1 MDPQAASDGID
12 LHQLLFRIRTRWPLV
27 VGCLLVA
34 FIGAFLY
41 LQVKTPIYDFKSTMM
56 LGSQTSGSKQA
67 QELLKLLE
75 IRDKSVKM
83 EDEIGMITS
92 LAMVQK
98 TMKRLPHFTTSYF
111 VVPDTWVNA
120 AFPLKKRELAM
131 ESSPFR
137 ITPLPNTPQLVD
149 VPIRIDILPD
159 GRYQVRADA
168 DKGELKNLQT
178 GAVLRRV
185 ANVHINETVSA
196 GHELK
201 HPLLSVRIDPN
212 QVVEGG
218 EKGQYFVKLQ
228 DMMSVV
234 VNQLQ
239 GLSARAID
247 HESHIIQLMASGP
260 VPKQQQ
266 QFLDTLMS
274 VMLADEV
281 QDKNR
286 VGQRTLDFLDG
297 EIAKMAAL
305 RQQASQDL
313 SAFRTSRGVVNVDA
327 QSSNRVSQLTNL
339 QLERSRVAT
348 QRKYYQNMLSY
359 LRSNRSLNQVVS
371 PASMGI
377 SDPVLNQMVL
387 QLAEL
392 SSQKAAL
399 GVNASADNPMVTVLD
414 ERIKS
419 TREALNQTLSNL
431 LRTSDIGLNDLESQV
446 NQVRGDLN
454 RLPEDERRLAM
465 LQSKSDFNDK
475 NYNFLLEK
483 RTEAAIALA
492 TNSTDKKIVDH
503 ALMQGNGPSS
513 PKPMFVGLIAL
524 LSGLIVPIGI
534 LLVTQKVNRRIQSKE
549 DLARVTDIPLLGV
562 VAHASKADKQ
572 QMVHEPKGLV
582 AESFRSIRVNL
593 QYLSGGLEKKLI
605 GVTSSVPGE
614 GKSFCAVNL
623 AAELAHSGRRVI
635 LVETD
640 LRQPT
645 MATYF
650 AMPPSD
656 KGLATY
662 LSGLTSF
669 EDSVRPSG
677 VELLDVMTCGIIP
690 PNATQLLETPRM
702 AELLERLRAE
712 YDYIVLDTP
721 PVGYVAEYFVLMR
734 FLDAN
739 IYVVRQNYT
748 DLSLLSQINDLHLEQ
763 KIKNVFLIINDVHF
777 AKTYE
782 YRHRTKAYSYGYSH

>member
-1 MDPQAASDGID
+1 
-12 LHQLLFRIRTRWPLV
+12 
-27 VGCLLVA
+27 
-34 FIGAFLY
+34 
-41 LQVKTPIYDFKSTMM
+41 MM
-56 LGSQTSGSKQA
+56 LGSQSSGSKQA

-75 IRDKSVKM
+75 IKDKSVKM
-83 EDEIGMITS
+83 EDEIGMVTS
-92 LAMVQK
+92 VTMVKQAME
-98 TMKRLPHFTTSYF
+98 RLPHFTTAYY

-120 AFPLKKRELAM
+120 AFPLKKREQAM
-131 ESSPFR
+131 EMSPFR
-137 ITPLPNTPQLVD
+137 VTPTPNVPQLTG

-159 GRYQVRADA
+159 GRYHVQADA

-178 GAVLRRV
+178 GALIRPVT
-185 ANVHINETVSA
+185 NVHINETIHP
-196 GHELK
+196 GTELK
-201 HPLLSVRIDPN
+201 HPLLTLRIDRN
-212 QVVEGG
+212 EGIATEG
-218 EKGQYFVKLQ
+218 NAQYFVKLVDKMTLVGQ
-228 DMMSVV
+228 HLGRLKV
-234 VNQLQ
+234 
-239 GLSARAID
+239 RATD
-247 HESHIIQLMASGP
+247 QESHIIELMASGP
-260 VPKQQQ
+260 VPKQQE

-274 VMLADEV
+274 VMLANEV

-297 EIAKMAAL
+297 EIAKMAAS
-305 RQQASQDL
+305 RQQSAQDL
-313 SAFRTSRGVVNVDA
+313 STFRTNRGVVNVDA

-339 QLERSRVAT
+339 QLERARVAT

-359 LRSNRSLNQVVS
+359 LRNNRSLTQVVS

-377 SDPVLNQMVL
+377 SDPVLNNMVL
-387 QLAEL
+387 QLADL

-399 GVNASADNPMVTVLD
+399 GVNASNDNPMVTVLD
-414 ERIKS
+414 ERMKT
-419 TREALNQTLSNL
+419 TREALNQILTNL
-431 LRTSDIGLNDLESQV
+431 LHTSDIGLKDLDTQV

-454 RLPEDERRLAM
+454 RLPEDERRLAI

-503 ALMQGNGPSS
+503 AVMQGSGPSS
-513 PKPMFVGLIAL
+513 PKPLFVGLIAL
-524 LSGLIVPIGI
+524 LSGLIIPIGL
-534 LLVTQKVNRRIQSKE
+534 LLVTQKVNRRIQGKE

-562 VAHASKADKQ
+562 VAHATNAEKH

-593 QYLSGGLEKKLI
+593 QYLSGGLEKKVI

-645 MATYF
+645 MASYF
-650 AMPPSD
+650 KLPASD

-662 LSGLTSF
+662 LGGLTTF

-677 VELLDVMTCGIIP
+677 VERLDVMTCGLVP
-690 PNATQLLETPRM
+690 PNATELLETPRM

-748 DLSLLSQINDLHLEQ
+748 DLALLSQINDLHLEK
-763 KIKNVFLIINDVHF
+763 KIKNVFLVINDVHF

-782 YRHRTKAYSYGYSH
+782 YRHRTKSYSYGYSH

>member
-1 MDPQAASDGID
+1 M
-12 LHQLLFRIRTRWPLV
+12 T
-27 VGCLLVA
+27 
-34 FIGAFLY
+34 
-41 LQVKTPIYDFKSTMM
+41 
-56 LGSQTSGSKQA
+56 
-67 QELLKLLE
+67 
-75 IRDKSVKM
+75 
-83 EDEIGMITS
+83 
-92 LAMVQK
+92 
-98 TMKRLPHFTTSYF
+98 
-111 VVPDTWVNA
+111 
-120 AFPLKKRELAM
+120 
-131 ESSPFR
+131 
-137 ITPLPNTPQLVD
+137 
-149 VPIRIDILPD
+149 
-159 GRYQVRADA
+159 
-168 DKGELKNLQT
+168 
-178 GAVLRRV
+178 
-185 ANVHINETVSA
+185 
-196 GHELK
+196 
-201 HPLLSVRIDPN
+201 
-212 QVVEGG
+212 
-218 EKGQYFVKLQ
+218 
-228 DMMSVV
+228 
-234 VNQLQ
+234 
-239 GLSARAID
+239 
-247 HESHIIQLMASGP
+247 SGP
-260 VPKQQQ
+260 VPKQEE

-274 VMLADEV
+274 VMLANEV
-281 QDKNR
+281 EDKNR

-297 EIAKMAAL
+297 EIAKMAAS

-313 SAFRTSRGVVNVDA
+313 SAFRSSRGVVNVDA

-377 SDPVLNQMVL
+377 SDPVLNNMVL
-387 QLAEL
+387 QLADL

-414 ERIKS
+414 ERMKT

-431 LRTSDIGLNDLESQV
+431 LRTSDIGLNDLDNQV
-446 NQVRGDLN
+446 SQVRGDLN

-503 ALMQGNGPSS
+503 AVMQGSGPSS

-534 LLVTQKVNRRIQSKE
+534 LLITQKVNRRIQSKE

-650 AMPPSD
+650 AVPPSD

-662 LSGLTSF
+662 LSGLTTF

-677 VELLDVMTCGIIP
+677 VERLDVMTCGIIP
-690 PNATQLLETPRM
+690 PNATELLETPRM

-748 DLSLLSQINDLHLEQ
+748 DLSLLSQINDLHLEK

>member
-1 MDPQAASDGID
+1 M
-12 LHQLLFRIRTRWPLV
+12 
-27 VGCLLVA
+27 LVA
-34 FIGAFLY
+34 FLGAFLY
-41 LQVKTPIYDFKSTMM
+41 LQVKTPIYDFKATMM

-75 IRDKSVKM
+75 IKDKSVKM
-83 EDEIGMITS
+83 EDEIGMVTS
-92 LAMVQK
+92 VAMVQQ
-98 TMKRLPHFTTSYF
+98 TMKRLPHFTTSYY
-111 VVPDTWVNA
+111 VVPNTWVNA
-120 AFPLKKRELAM
+120 AFPLKKRQQSM
-131 ESSPFR
+131 EESPFR
-137 ITPLPNTPQLVD
+137 VTPTPNAPQLTN
-149 VPIRIDILPD
+149 VPILIDKLPD
-159 GRYQVRADA
+159 GRLHVRADA

-178 GAVLRRV
+178 GAVVRRLT
-185 ANVHINETVSA
+185 NIHINETIHP
-196 GHELK
+196 GTELK
-201 HPLLSVRIDPN
+201 HPLLSLRIDSN
-212 QVVEGG
+212 EGVPA
-218 EKGQYFVKLQ
+218 EANAQYLITLNDVMSLVGQHLGRLK
-228 DMMSVV
+228 
-234 VNQLQ
+234 
-239 GLSARAID
+239 ARATD
-247 HESHIIQLMASGP
+247 HDSHIIELMTSGP
-260 VPKQQQ
+260 VPKQEE

-274 VMLADEV
+274 VMLANEV
-281 QDKNR
+281 EDKNR

-297 EIAKMAAL
+297 EIAKMAAS

-313 SAFRTSRGVVNVDA
+313 SAFRSSRGVVNVDA

-377 SDPVLNQMVL
+377 SDPVLNNMVL
-387 QLAEL
+387 QLADL

-414 ERIKS
+414 ERMKT

-431 LRTSDIGLNDLESQV
+431 LRTSDIGLNDLDNQV
-446 NQVRGDLN
+446 SQVRGDLN

-503 ALMQGNGPSS
+503 AVMQGSGPSS

-534 LLVTQKVNRRIQSKE
+534 LLITQKVNRRIQSKE

-650 AMPPSD
+650 AVPPSD

-662 LSGLTSF
+662 LSGLTTF

-677 VELLDVMTCGIIP
+677 VERLDVMTCGIIP
-690 PNATQLLETPRM
+690 PNATELLETPRM

-748 DLSLLSQINDLHLEQ
+748 DLSLLSQINDLHLEK